1 MPVLSLVFPSL
12 LFSRSL
18 SGIARA
24 HVLVVSSSEHAFIQV
39 NDILLHPAATKAII
53 AAISPPPDNSP
64 GISEQALANISQML
78 ADHMTSFEIY
88 HEERFSVFKYIL
100 SLSRSSLPLQ
110 SRLSALSAS
119 LRARFLSCD
128 RRPVYAAADASLTVS
143 IDREDVLGSAIR
155 HLGRVPIS
163 VLLQRSYRIEF
174 NLGGAKEDGSDYGG
188 LRRSALVLM
197 AKEVFSEANGYTCR
211 CLSDDGEH
219 SGLLQVNSS
228 RRTVE
233 SQEGREV
240 FKLMGI
246 RTHTHTHTHSLSL
259 SLSHTHTHTGR
270 LIGLALCENIPLGI
284 PLTSGFFKL
293 LASEGLFPEPVV
305 LEDLKEMDQALH
317 RSLAVAL
324 PSMQESEL
332 REALSCMTFTVP
344 SRTQTQRA
352 VSSSR
357 ASSSFEPTS
366 DLSVQS
372 PLRTVGLSQPDESP
386 LRPGGAEQAVTP
398 GGFEEY
404 R

>member
-1 MPVLSLVFPSL
+1 MKRCPFLSVPVLSLVFPSL

-24 HVLVVSSSEHAFIQV
+24 HVRVVSSSEHAFIQV

-53 AAISPPPDNSP
+53 AAISPPPDNLP

-78 ADHMTSFEIY
+78 ADHISMFEIY
-88 HEERFSVFKYIL
+88 NEERFSIFKYIL

-119 LRARFLSCD
+119 LRARFLTCD

-240 FKLMGI
+240 FKLI
-246 RTHTHTHTHSLSL
+246 
-259 SLSHTHTHTGR
+259 GR
-270 LIGLALCENIPLGI
+270 LIGLALCENVPLGI

-357 ASSSFEPTS
+357 ASASFEPTS

-372 PLRTVGLSQPDESP
+372 PLRTAGLSQPDESP